1 MKLVKYAL
9 IALSILTVSFVA
21 LSFYVTEQMMRPAF
35 YALRTPAQG
44 LIPRDG
50 STDPLQDFNI
60 PFESVEF
67 PAVDRQT
74 LRGWFVPGNTDA
86 AAAIITVHGG
96 GTDRRSYLDMVPVL
110 HEAGYPVLLF
120 DNREHGISDGHGLGM
135 SLGMRESEDVS
146 SAVDYLST
154 RSFSRFG
161 VIGSSQGGTSAIVAA
176 ARDQRITAVIAQSTG
191 TNLAD
196 MMSANPALRWLPRAA
211 INLMV
216 AHFYYRQGANW
227 PTIRSGG
234 VWPIDVID
242 KISPRPILIIHGE
255 FDEMAPLALAEQ
267 IYAKAGEPKRFW
279 KVEGAGH
286 RGLREQARAVYE
298 RRVLDFYREY
308 LPLREQHPSS

>member
-120 DNREHGISDGHGLGM
+120 YNREHGISDGQRPRH
-135 SLGMRESEDVS
+135 ESRHARIGRRFERGRLLVNTKLFKVWRNRKFPRRHQRNRGG
-146 SAVDYLST
+146 SA
-154 RSFSRFG
+154 
-161 VIGSSQGGTSAIVAA
+161 
-176 ARDQRITAVIAQSTG
+176 
-191 TNLAD
+191 
-196 MMSANPALRWLPRAA
+196 
-211 INLMV
+211 
-216 AHFYYRQGANW
+216 
-227 PTIRSGG
+227 
-234 VWPIDVID
+234 
-242 KISPRPILIIHGE
+242 
-255 FDEMAPLALAEQ
+255 
-267 IYAKAGEPKRFW
+267 
-279 KVEGAGH
+279 
-286 RGLREQARAVYE
+286 
-298 RRVLDFYREY
+298 
-308 LPLREQHPSS
+308 

>member
-120 DNREHGISDGHGLGM
+120 DNRERRCDDADGEWLVRGDDLLSARRRTQLGESPQLCGDAFDSDD
-135 SLGMRESEDVS
+135 E
-146 SAVDYLST
+146 
-154 RSFSRFG
+154 
-161 VIGSSQGGTSAIVAA
+161 
-176 ARDQRITAVIAQSTG
+176 RDQYVSKSDQRRFKLLDT
-191 TNLAD
+191 
-196 MMSANPALRWLPRAA
+196 
-211 INLMV
+211 
-216 AHFYYRQGANW
+216 
-227 PTIRSGG
+227 
-234 VWPIDVID
+234 DV
-242 KISPRPILIIHGE
+242 H
-255 FDEMAPLALAEQ
+255 M
-267 IYAKAGEPKRFW
+267 
-279 KVEGAGH
+279 GH
-286 RGLREQARAVYE
+286 RICSDL
-298 RRVLDFYREY
+298 L
-308 LPLREQHPSS
+308 